1 MQFQV
6 PQGIERELKIV
17 GPLTFK
23 QFLFIGGAGLGCAV
37 LYLFLMQKSFFLFI
51 ISSIL
56 VVTAGISLA
65 FVKIQGT
72 PLPTAL
78 MNLLF
83 FSISKKTFLWKR
95 KVFSPQIIR
104 IQRERPKETKE
115 KGSQISISEKSQLE
129 DLSSKLETG
138 M

>member
-1 MQFQV
+1 
-6 PQGIERELKIV
+6 
-17 GPLTFK
+17 
-23 QFLFIGGAGLGCAV
+23 LFIGGAGLGCAV

-51 ISSIL
+51 ISSIF
-56 VVTAGISLA
+56 VVATGISLA

-115 KGSQISISEKSQLE
+115 KGPQISISEKSQLE

-138 M
+138 I